1 MNMKTKEKGRKK
13 KDESLVKGNRVG
25 FRLNPEELVELD
37 RLVYN
42 AEAKSRT
49 EYIKAAI
56 FKREIRITKTE
67 SGVKEY
73 WKLLNNIQA
82 QYRKIGINY
91 NQVVKILHTTFEE
104 KKALAFLFKLEKSTI
119 ELVTLNNEIIELTN
133 KIEKK
138 WLQK

>member
-1 MNMKTKEKGRKK
+1 MI
-13 KDESLVKGNRVG
+13 
-25 FRLNPEELVELD
+25 ELE

-42 AEAKSRT
+42 AEAKNRT

-56 FKREIRITKTE
+56 FRREIRVTKVDA
-67 SGVKEY
+67 GVKEY

-82 QYRKIGINY
+82 QYRKFGINY

-104 KKALAFLFKLEKSTI
+104 KKALAFLYKLENITI
-119 ELVTLNNEIIELTN
+119 ELVNLNKEIIELTK
-133 KIEKK
+133 KIEKE

>member
-1 MNMKTKEKGRKK
+1 MKTREKGRKK
-13 KDESLVKGNRVG
+13 KDEGLVKETRVG
-25 FRLNPEELVELD
+25 FRLSPEELIELE

-42 AEAKSRT
+42 AEAKNRT

-56 FKREIRITKTE
+56 FRREIRVTKVDA
-67 SGVKEY
+67 GVKEY

-82 QYRKIGINY
+82 QYRKFGINY

-104 KKALAFLFKLEKSTI
+104 KKALAFLYKLENITI
-119 ELVTLNNEIIELTN
+119 ELVNLNKEIIELTK
-133 KIEKK
+133 KIEKE

>member
-1 MNMKTKEKGRKK
+1 MKAKEKGRRK
-13 KDESLVKGNRVG
+13 KDESLVKEARVG
-25 FRLNPEELVELD
+25 FRLSPEDLIELD

-42 AEAKSRT
+42 AGAKNRT

-56 FKREIRITKTE
+56 FRREIRVIRIDA
-67 SGVKEY
+67 GIKEY

-82 QYRKIGINY
+82 QYRKVGNNY

-104 KKALAFLFKLEKSTI
+104 KKALAFLYKLEKSTI
-119 ELVTLNNEIIELTN
+119 ELVDLNKIIIELTN
-133 KIEKK
+133 KIEKQ

>member
-1 MNMKTKEKGRKK
+1 MKTKEKGRKK
-13 KDESLVKGNRVG
+13 KDESLVRDSRIG
-25 FRLNPEELVELD
+25 FRLTPEEVIELD

-42 AEAKSRT
+42 AAVKNRT

-56 FKREIRITKTE
+56 FKREIRVIKTE
-67 SGVKEY
+67 SGVEEY

-82 QYRKIGINY
+82 QYRKVGINY

-104 KKALAFLFKLEKSTI
+104 KKALAFLYKLEKSTI
-119 ELVTLNNEIIELTN
+119 ELVDLNKVIIELTN
-133 KIEKK
+133 KIEKQ